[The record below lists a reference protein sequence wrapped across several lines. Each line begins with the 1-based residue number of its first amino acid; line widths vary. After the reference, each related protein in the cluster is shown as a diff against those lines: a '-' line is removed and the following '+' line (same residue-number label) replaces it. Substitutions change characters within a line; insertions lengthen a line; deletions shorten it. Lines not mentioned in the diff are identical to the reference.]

1 MCQYLETIAILNGET
16 LHLPYHLYRVSE
28 NSNVD
33 LHFYINTLKLPKT
46 ELNKLSIVYDSKK
59 IISSTIT
66 PYTKRKIQTFKLV
79 HNNDIDYSKKF
90 ADRSVL
96 NSLVQ
101 QKGDCDEILIV
112 QNGLITDTSFS
123 NIIFKKE
130 NVWVTP
136 KTPLLKGTCRA
147 RLLEKGIIEPAD
159 IEISHL
165 KQFSHFMLINAMLDF
180 DETRAF
186 PLVKETFIV

>member
-46 ELNKLSIVYDSKK
+46 ELNKLSIVYDSNK
-59 IISSTIT
+59 IISSMIT
-66 PYTKRKIQTFKLV
+66 PYTIRKIQTFKLV

>member
-66 PYTKRKIQTFKLV
+66 PYTIRKIQTFKLV
-79 HNNDIDYSKKF
+79 HNNDIEYSKKF

>member
-46 ELNKLSIVYDSKK
+46 DLNKLSIVYDSKK

-66 PYTKRKIQTFKLV
+66 PYTIRKIQTFKLV

>member
-1 MCQYLETIAILNGET
+1 MCQYLETIAILNGDP
-16 LHLPYHLYRVSE
+16 LHLPYHLHRVAG
-28 NSNVD
+28 NSRVNIQN
-33 LHFYINTLKLPKT
+33 FITTLQLPKRD
-46 ELNKLSIVYDSKK
+46 LLKLSIVYDSKNILSSKIVPYKTRNILSFK
-59 IISSTIT
+59 II
-66 PYTKRKIQTFKLV
+66 
-79 HNNDIDYSKKF
+79 HNNDIDYSKKY
-90 ADRSVL
+90 ANRSALEAMVT
-96 NSLVQ
+96 

-130 NVWVTP
+130 NDWVTP

-186 PLVKETFIV
+186 PMVKETFKV

>member
-66 PYTKRKIQTFKLV
+66 PYTIRKIQTFKLV

>member
-1 MCQYLETIAILNGET
+1 M
-16 LHLPYHLYRVSE
+16 
-28 NSNVD
+28 
-33 LHFYINTLKLPKT
+33 
-46 ELNKLSIVYDSKK
+46 
-59 IISSTIT
+59 IT
-66 PYTKRKIQTFKLV
+66 PYTIRKIQTFKLV

-96 NSLVQ
+96 DSLVQ

>member
-33 LHFYINTLKLPKT
+33 LHFYISTLKLPKT

-66 PYTKRKIQTFKLV
+66 PYTIRKIQTFKLV